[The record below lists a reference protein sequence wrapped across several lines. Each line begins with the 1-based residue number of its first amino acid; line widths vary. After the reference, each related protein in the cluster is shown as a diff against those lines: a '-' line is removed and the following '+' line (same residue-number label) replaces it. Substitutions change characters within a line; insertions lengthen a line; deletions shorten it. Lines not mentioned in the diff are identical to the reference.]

1 MIIIMNTCP
10 DKETA
15 EKIAKSLVEKKLAAC
30 VSVLPVEKSIYR
42 WKGEIEE
49 AAEFLLII
57 KTRDKLYPRV
67 EAHIKANHPH
77 SVPEIIALPVKKSE
91 KIYET
96 WIERNTLI
104 M

>member
-1 MIIIMNTCP
+1 MILIMNTCP
-10 DKETA
+10 DKEIA
-15 EKIAKSLVEKKLAAC
+15 GKIARSLVEKKFAAC
-30 VSVLPVEKSIYR
+30 VSVIPIEKSVYR

-57 KTRDKLYPRV
+57 KTRERLYQRV

-77 SVPEIIALPVKKSE
+77 SVPEIIGIPVKKSD

-96 WIERNTLI
+96 WLERNTLI
-104 M
+104 V